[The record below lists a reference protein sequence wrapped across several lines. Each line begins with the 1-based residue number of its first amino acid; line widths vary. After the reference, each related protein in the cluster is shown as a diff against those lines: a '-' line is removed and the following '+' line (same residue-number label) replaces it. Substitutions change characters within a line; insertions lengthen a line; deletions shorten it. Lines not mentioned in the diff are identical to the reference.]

1 MLPPRAALRPRS
13 ARKIPPAFIPTS
25 GRLARRPRLILPSS
39 ARPTRDCASYDRYA
53 PLPSAHQA
61 PPSRNTPPPQAP
73 QPIGRRYPPPPKHH
87 NHMVVVQTETGPARM
102 DAVFHALA
110 SKPCRDMLARLADGE
125 LTVGQLAAPLT
136 MSLAAASKH
145 VQVLER
151 GGPGSPAGV
160 GPAAR
165 VPPRPG
171 PASRRVRL
179 AALLRAVPGR
189 APRRPASTHR
199 FRCSQG
205 WPMSVSNQCPCLQP
219 APLSPT
225 SSPVSDQPVVRIG
238 RPGGH
243 SRRPSLHTGRSLHTS
258 RTHLNG
264 SMASKASG
272 PYVKSKKC
280 PGAMERVTKQRGGRG
295 FRGSR
300 KTRDVP
306 DPAD

>member
-1 MLPPRAALRPRS
+1 
-13 ARKIPPAFIPTS
+13 
-25 GRLARRPRLILPSS
+25 
-39 ARPTRDCASYDRYA
+39 
-53 PLPSAHQA
+53 
-61 PPSRNTPPPQAP
+61 
-73 QPIGRRYPPPPKHH
+73 
-87 NHMVVVQTETGPARM
+87 MVVVQTETGPARM

-219 APLSPT
+219 VPPVSDQRPCLQPAPLSPT
-225 SSPVSDQPVVRIG
+225 SSPCLRPARRAHRAPRWPLPSAVFAHRPVFTYLPDAFKRF
-238 RPGGH
+238 
-243 SRRPSLHTGRSLHTS
+243 
-258 RTHLNG
+258 NG
-264 SMASKASG
+264 L
-272 PYVKSKKC
+272 
-280 PGAMERVTKQRGGRG
+280 
-295 FRGSR
+295 
-300 KTRDVP
+300 
-306 DPAD
+306 